1 MMIKK
6 HTEIVI
12 PREKAVFWL
21 DKNGRWQNAHGEFQ
35 HKKIINYFHS
45 AIQKDQK
52 GYYLFQERGDVRE
65 KVYFHYEDTALF
77 AVDLIE
83 DIDITLILNTGKR
96 TRLRPKCLFIKNDSL
111 YMRMGDETVKFSER
125 GLLKI
130 SDCLLYE
137 DNSYLIE
144 VKNRKYK
151 IPEI

>member
-1 MMIKK
+1 MNKK

-83 DIDITLILNTGKR
+83 DTDTTLVLNTGKQI
-96 TRLRPKCLFIKNDSL
+96 RLKPKCLFIKDDSL
-111 YMRMGDETVKFSER
+111 YMRLGAETVKFSEQ
-125 GLLKI
+125 GLLRI
-130 SDCLLYE
+130 SDLLVYE
-137 DNSYLIE
+137 DNSYLIR
-144 VKNRKYK
+144 VKNRKYM

>member
-1 MMIKK
+1 MNKK

-52 GYYLFQERGDVRE
+52 GYYLFQERGNVRE

-83 DIDITLILNTGKR
+83 DTDTTLVLNTGKQI
-96 TRLRPKCLFIKNDSL
+96 RLKPKCLFIKDDSL
-111 YMRMGDETVKFSER
+111 YMRLGAETVKFSEQ
-125 GLLKI
+125 GLLRI
-130 SDCLLYE
+130 SDLLVYE
-137 DNSYLIE
+137 DNSYLIR